1 LEERRHSQSEPGT
14 PPPVQAPP
22 PATLRTVALVV
33 ILSAFWFV
41 LSGRFGLQYLIFLA
55 ASVGVVLWLN
65 PERPFRGLDPSRGGG
80 MAGLLRGIPALA
92 RYLVWLVW
100 NIILANIEV
109 ARLILHPRM
118 PINPALVT
126 FETRLRDP
134 MARVVVANTITLTPG
149 TVTIDLEDQSF
160 LVHALVP
167 ESAEAILSGALQNVV
182 GAIFGEARDPAPEL
196 RTIERIEDFQP

>member
-1 LEERRHSQSEPGT
+1 MEQRRHSQNELGAP
-14 PPPVQAPP
+14 QAPHG
-22 PATLRTVALVV
+22 AILRTVALVV
-33 ILSAFWFV
+33 ILSAFWV
-41 LSGRFGLQYLIFLA
+41 LLSGRVGLQYVIFLA
-55 ASVGVVLWLN
+55 TSVGVVLWLN

-80 MAGLLRGIPALA
+80 LVGLLRSILPLV

-100 NIILANIEV
+100 NILLANLEV

-118 PINPALVT
+118 PINPSLVT

-149 TVTIDLEDQSF
+149 TVTIDLEDQAY

-167 ESAEAILSGALQNVV
+167 ESAGAIHSGALQNVV
-182 GAIFGEARDPAPEL
+182 GAMFGEPRDPAPEF
-196 RTIERIEDFQP
+196 RTIESIEEFQP

>member
-1 LEERRHSQSEPGT
+1 MERQRQSQSETGT

-22 PATLRTVALVV
+22 PATFRTVALVG

-41 LSGRFGLQYLIFLA
+41 LSGRFGLQYLLFLA
-55 ASVGVVLWLN
+55 SALGVVLWLN
-65 PERPFRGLDPSRGGG
+65 PERPFAGVNPARRGGV
-80 MAGLLRGIPALA
+80 AGLLRAIPALA
-92 RYLVWLVW
+92 RYLVWLLW
-100 NIILANIEV
+100 NIVLANVEV

-149 TVTIDLEDQSF
+149 TVTIDLEDQSY

-167 ESAEAILSGALQNVV
+167 GSAEAIHSGALQNVV
-182 GAIFGEARDPAPEL
+182 GAIFGEARDPAPVF
-196 RTIERIEDFQP
+196 RTVERLEDFQP